1 MQKVIFLSMA
11 AIVAV
16 FVMSCAPKNSNLA
29 DRMDAT
35 TQMSDSV
42 AVEGISSSAAVA
54 TESDTAR
61 KFIRTADLKF
71 KVKEVI
77 KATYIIEDIVRDNG
91 GFVTETNLTSSA
103 ENEDR
108 KRISDDSVLL
118 VTRYTIRNYIT
129 IRVPNT
135 LLDTTLKQIAPII
148 EYLDYRNIK
157 ATDVGLD
164 VLSNRL
170 AVMRSRRHN
179 QRVEPTLNGNQK
191 SDERVKA
198 SESLMNSEEKADQAA
213 IANLT
218 LADKINFSTINLEI
232 YQNASTKYSLVG
244 DARNYDSFR
253 PGFGQQMAEAFRDG
267 FQLFKTFLLLL
278 IRLWWLLLIAL
289 VIIFYLQNDKRRKKR
304 IRNSNQS

>member
-11 AIVAV
+11 AIVV

-29 DRMDAT
+29 DRMEAT

-304 IRNSNQS
+304 IRNSNQ

>member
-1 MQKVIFLSMA
+1 MQKVIFLSLA
-11 AIVAV
+11 ALLAAC
-16 FVMSCAPKNSNLA
+16 VMSCAPKNEKYE
-29 DRMDAT
+29 DRMEAT
-35 TQMSDSV
+35 APMSDSV
-42 AVEGISSSAAVA
+42 AIEGISSSAAVA
-54 TESDTAR
+54 TASDTAR

-77 KATYIIEDIVRDNG
+77 KATYIIEDIVRENG
-91 GFVTETNLTSSA
+91 GFVTETNLTSST
-103 ENEDR
+103 ENEER
-108 KRISDDSVLL
+108 KRVSDDSVLL

-198 SESLMNSEEKADQAA
+198 SESLMNSEEQADQAA

-218 LADKINFSTINLEI
+218 LADKINFSTIYLEM

-244 DARNYDSFR
+244 DARNYDKFR
-253 PGFGQQMAEAFRDG
+253 PGFGKQMAEAFHDG
-267 FQLFKTFLLLL
+267 FQLFKAFLLLL
-278 IRLWWLLLIAL
+278 IRLWWLVFIAI
-289 VIIFYLQNDKRRKKR
+289 VIFIYFQNEKRKKR
-304 IRNSNQS
+304 RIKHNNLP

>member
-29 DRMDAT
+29 DRMEAT